1 MISHKHYGLSADW
14 WGLGCL
20 IYEMTAGQP
29 PFRARGEHPKSHEM
43 ERRIQTE
50 QEEYGDKFSKE
61 VKDLCAL
68 VSSEPARQV
77 HGSNLKIS
85 VRGSNRVCFL

>member
-1 MISHKHYGLSADW
+1 MIHILISAPEVIGHGHYGMSADW

-29 PFRARGEHPKSHEM
+29 PFRVRGEHPKPPEM

-50 QEEYGDKFSKE
+50 KEQYNGKFSRMMKE
-61 VKDLCAL
+61 LCTM
-68 VSSEPARQV
+68 VSPS
-77 HGSNLKIS
+77 K
-85 VRGSNRVCFL
+85 

>member
-77 HGSNLKIS
+77 HESNLKIS